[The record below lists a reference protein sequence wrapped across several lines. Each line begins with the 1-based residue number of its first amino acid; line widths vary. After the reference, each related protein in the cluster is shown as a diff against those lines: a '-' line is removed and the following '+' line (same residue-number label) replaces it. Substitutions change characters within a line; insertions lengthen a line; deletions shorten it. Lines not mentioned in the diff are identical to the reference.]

1 MDFHAL
7 LLYISNFSITK
18 IPPLMLLSILLA
30 ATQLL
35 AVGPVLVPKATPG
48 LPTAMAAPAVAG
60 RVTNE
65 VDVPLPGVFVAVQ
78 GTPQATSTNAAGDF
92 LLTLTSAKSVL
103 LFKCQGYRDQTIT
116 VTAGN
121 SLAVKMQS
129 LTKAV
134 ALSSG
139 LAPAAPAAEA
149 EVASSATVLK
159 FSEVLPAFPGGESAY
174 YAFVRQTAH
183 FPEEALKQGLS
194 GTVYVSFVVDQQ
206 GRIVD
211 AEVAKGC
218 GHGFDE
224 EALRVIRL
232 MPWWSPGLMAGKP
245 VRVSRTMSVPFM
257 FRTRD

>member
-1 MDFHAL
+1 
-7 LLYISNFSITK
+7 
-18 IPPLMLLSILLA
+18 MLLSTLLVV
-30 ATQLL
+30 TQLL
-35 AVGPVLVPKATPG
+35 AAGSSPTPKANPG
-48 LPTAMAAPAVAG
+48 PAAALVAPAVAG

-65 VDVPLPGVFVAVQ
+65 VGVPLPGVFVAVQ

-92 LLTLTSAKSVL
+92 LLALTGTKSVL
-103 LFKCQGYRDQTIT
+103 LFKCQGYRDQTLA
-116 VTAGN
+116 VAAGN
-121 SLAVKMQS
+121 SLTVKMQS

-134 ALSSG
+134 APPAG
-139 LAPAAPAAEA
+139 PVPVAPAPEAEA
-149 EVASSATVLK
+149 ANANTVLK
-159 FSEVLPAFPGGESAY
+159 FSEVLPSFPGGESAY

-232 MPWWSPGLMAGKP
+232 MPWWTPGLVAGKP
-245 VRVSRTMSVPFM
+245 VRVARTMSVPFL
-257 FRTRD
+257 FRSRD

>member
-1 MDFHAL
+1 
-7 LLYISNFSITK
+7 
-18 IPPLMLLSILLA
+18 MLLSTLLI

-35 AVGPVLVPKATPG
+35 AAGPTPAPKCSPGPATALATP
-48 LPTAMAAPAVAG
+48 TVAG

-65 VDVPLPGVFVAVQ
+65 VGLPLPGVFVAVQ

-92 LLTLTSAKSVL
+92 LLALTSVKSVL
-103 LFKCQGYRDQTIT
+103 LFKCQGYRDQTLT
-116 VTAGN
+116 VAAGS
-121 SLAVKMQS
+121 SLTVIMQS

-134 ALSSG
+134 APPSG
-139 LAPAAPAAEA
+139 PVPAAPAAEA
-149 EVASSATVLK
+149 EVASAATVLK

-183 FPEEALKQGLS
+183 FPEEALKRGLS

-206 GRIVD
+206 GRVIN

-232 MPWWSPGLMAGKP
+232 MPWWTPGLVAGKP
-245 VRVSRTMSVPFM
+245 VRVARTMSVPFA

>member
-1 MDFHAL
+1 
-7 LLYISNFSITK
+7 
-18 IPPLMLLSILLA
+18 MLLSTLFVA
-30 ATQLL
+30 AQLL
-35 AVGPVLVPKATPG
+35 VAGPSSASKINPGLSTVLV
-48 LPTAMAAPAVAG
+48 APAVAG

-65 VDVPLPGVFVAVQ
+65 VGMPLPGVFVAVQ

-103 LFKCQGYRDQTIT
+103 LFKCQGYRDQTMT
-116 VTAGN
+116 VAVGN
-121 SLAVKMQS
+121 SLTVKMQS

-134 ALSSG
+134 APPTG
-139 LAPAAPAAEA
+139 PVPVAAQVEA
-149 EVASSATVLK
+149 EPASPATVLK
-159 FSEVLPAFPGGESAY
+159 FSEVLPAYPGGESAY

-232 MPWWSPGLMAGKP
+232 MPWWTPGLVGGKP
-245 VRVSRTMSVPFM
+245 VRVARTMSVPFA
-257 FRTRD
+257 FRSRD

>member
-1 MDFHAL
+1 
-7 LLYISNFSITK
+7 
-18 IPPLMLLSILLA
+18 MLLSTLLVV
-30 ATQLL
+30 TQLL
-35 AVGPVLVPKATPG
+35 AASPVPAPKANPG
-48 LPTAMAAPAVAG
+48 LTAPLVAPAVAG

-65 VDVPLPGVFVAVQ
+65 VGVPLPGVFVAVQ

-92 LLTLTSAKSVL
+92 LLALTGVKSVL
-103 LFKCQGYRDQTIT
+103 LFKCQGYRDQTLA
-116 VTAGN
+116 VAAGN
-121 SLAVKMQS
+121 SLTVKMQS

-134 ALSSG
+134 A
-139 LAPAAPAAEA
+139 APTGPVPVAPAAEV
-149 EVASSATVLK
+149 EVASPATVLK
-159 FSEVLPAFPGGESAY
+159 FSEVLPSFPGGESAY

-194 GTVYVSFVVDQQ
+194 GMVYVSFVVDQQ

-232 MPWWSPGLMAGKP
+232 MPWWTPGLVGGKP
-245 VRVSRTMSVPFM
+245 VRVARTMSVPFA
-257 FRTRD
+257 FRSRD

>member
-1 MDFHAL
+1 
-7 LLYISNFSITK
+7 
-18 IPPLMLLSILLA
+18 MLLSILFVA
-30 ATQLL
+30 AQLL
-35 AVGPVLVPKATPG
+35 VAGPSAASKTTPG
-48 LPTAMAAPAVAG
+48 LPTVLAASAVAG

-65 VDVPLPGVFVAVQ
+65 VGMPLPGVFVAVQ

-92 LLTLTSAKSVL
+92 LLTLTSVKSVL
-103 LFKCQGYRDQTIT
+103 LFKCQGYRDQTMA
-116 VTAGN
+116 VAAGN
-121 SLAVKMQS
+121 SLTVKMQS

-134 ALSSG
+134 APPTG
-139 LAPAAPAAEA
+139 PVPVAVEVEAEA
-149 EVASSATVLK
+149 ASSATVLK
-159 FSEVLPAFPGGESAY
+159 FSEVLPAYPGGESAY

-224 EALRVIRL
+224 EALRTIRL
-232 MPWWSPGLMAGKP
+232 MPWWTPGLMGGKP
-245 VRVSRTMSVPFM
+245 VRVARTMSVPFA
-257 FRTRD
+257 FRSRD

>member
-1 MDFHAL
+1 MP
-7 LLYISNFSITK
+7 TV
-18 IPPLMLLSILLA
+18 LA
-30 ATQLL
+30 AS
-35 AVGPVLVPKATPG
+35 
-48 LPTAMAAPAVAG
+48 AVAG

-65 VDVPLPGVFVAVQ
+65 VGMPLPGVFVAVQ

-92 LLTLTSAKSVL
+92 LLTLTSVKSVL
-103 LFKCQGYRDQTIT
+103 LFKCQGYRDQTMA
-116 VTAGN
+116 VAAGN
-121 SLAVKMQS
+121 SLTVKMQS

-134 ALSSG
+134 APPTG
-139 LAPAAPAAEA
+139 PVPVAVEVEAEA
-149 EVASSATVLK
+149 ASSATVLK
-159 FSEVLPAFPGGESAY
+159 FSEVLPAYPGGESAY

-224 EALRVIRL
+224 EALRTIRL
-232 MPWWSPGLMAGKP
+232 MPWWTPGLMGGKP
-245 VRVSRTMSVPFM
+245 VRVARTMSVPFA
-257 FRTRD
+257 FRSRD

>member
-1 MDFHAL
+1 
-7 LLYISNFSITK
+7 
-18 IPPLMLLSILLA
+18 MLLSTLLVAAQLLA
-30 ATQLL
+30 A
-35 AVGPVLVPKATPG
+35 GPLSAPKSVLG
-48 LPTAMAAPAVAG
+48 LSTVLAAPAVAG

-65 VDVPLPGVFVAVQ
+65 VGMPLPGVFVAVQ

-103 LFKCQGYRDQTIT
+103 LFKCQGYRDQKMTAA
-116 VTAGN
+116 AGN
-121 SLAVKMQS
+121 SLTVTMQS

-134 ALSSG
+134 APPTSPVPV
-139 LAPAAPAAEA
+139 APETEAAGP
-149 EVASSATVLK
+149 ATVLK
-159 FSEVLPAFPGGESAY
+159 FSEVLPAYPGGESAY

-194 GTVYVSFVVDQQ
+194 GMVYVSFVVDQQ

-232 MPWWSPGLMAGKP
+232 MPWWTPGLVGGKP
-245 VRVSRTMSVPFM
+245 VRVARTMSVPFA
-257 FRTRD
+257 FRSRD

>member
-1 MDFHAL
+1 
-7 LLYISNFSITK
+7 
-18 IPPLMLLSILLA
+18 MLLSTLLIA
-30 ATQLL
+30 LTQLL
-35 AVGPVLVPKATPG
+35 AAAPLSAPKAIPG
-48 LPTAMAAPAVAG
+48 LSAPLAAPAVAG

-65 VDVPLPGVFVAVQ
+65 VGVPLPGVFVAVQ

-92 LLTLTSAKSVL
+92 LLALTGTKSVL
-103 LFKCQGYRDQTIT
+103 LFKCQGYRDQTMA
-116 VTAGN
+116 VAAGN
-121 SLAVKMQS
+121 SLTVKMQS
-129 LTKAV
+129 LSKAV
-134 ALSSG
+134 AAPTG
-139 LAPAAPAAEA
+139 PVPAAPAPEAEA
-149 EVASSATVLK
+149 TNASTVLK
-159 FSEVLPAFPGGESAY
+159 FSEVLPSFPGGESAY

-232 MPWWSPGLMAGKP
+232 MPWWTPGLVGGKP
-245 VRVSRTMSVPFM
+245 VRVARTMSVPFVY
-257 FRTRD
+257 RSRD

>member
-1 MDFHAL
+1 
-7 LLYISNFSITK
+7 
-18 IPPLMLLSILLA
+18 MLLSTLLIS
-30 ATQLL
+30 TQLL
-35 AVGPVLVPKATPG
+35 AVGPAPTPKLNPGPATA
-48 LPTAMAAPAVAG
+48 LAAPAVAG

-65 VDVPLPGVFVAVQ
+65 VGVPLPGVFVAVQ
-78 GTPQATSTNAAGDF
+78 GTSQATSTNSSGDF
-92 LLTLTSAKSVL
+92 LLALTGVKSVL
-103 LFKCQGYRDQTIT
+103 LFKCQGYRDQTLT
-116 VTAGN
+116 VAASN
-121 SLAVKMQS
+121 SLTVKMQS

-134 ALSSG
+134 APPSG
-139 LAPAAPAAEA
+139 PVLVAPAAEA
-149 EVASSATVLK
+149 EAASAATVLK

-206 GRIVD
+206 GRIID

-232 MPWWSPGLMAGKP
+232 MPWWTPGLMGGKP
-245 VRVSRTMSVPFM
+245 VRVARTMSVPFV

>member
-1 MDFHAL
+1 
-7 LLYISNFSITK
+7 
-18 IPPLMLLSILLA
+18 MLLSILFVA
-30 ATQLL
+30 AQLL
-35 AVGPVLVPKATPG
+35 VAGPSAALKTTPG
-48 LPTAMAAPAVAG
+48 LPTVLAASAVAG

-65 VDVPLPGVFVAVQ
+65 VGMPLPGVFVAVQ

-92 LLTLTSAKSVL
+92 LLTLTSVKSVL
-103 LFKCQGYRDQTIT
+103 LFKCQGYRDQTMA
-116 VTAGN
+116 VAAGN
-121 SLAVKMQS
+121 SLTVKMQS

-134 ALSSG
+134 APPTG
-139 LAPAAPAAEA
+139 PVPVAVEVEAEA
-149 EVASSATVLK
+149 ASPATVLK
-159 FSEVLPAFPGGESAY
+159 FSEVLPAYPGGESAY

-224 EALRVIRL
+224 EALRTIRL
-232 MPWWSPGLMAGKP
+232 MPWWTPGLVGGKP
-245 VRVSRTMSVPFM
+245 VRVARTMSVPFA
-257 FRTRD
+257 FRSRD

>member
-1 MDFHAL
+1 M
-7 LLYISNFSITK
+7 
-18 IPPLMLLSILLA
+18 
-30 ATQLL
+30 
-35 AVGPVLVPKATPG
+35 
-48 LPTAMAAPAVAG
+48 AG

-65 VDVPLPGVFVAVQ
+65 VGVPLPGVFVAVQ

-92 LLTLTSAKSVL
+92 LLALTSAKSVL
-103 LFKCQGYRDQTIT
+103 LFKCQGYRDQTLA
-116 VTAGN
+116 VAAGN
-121 SLAVKMQS
+121 SLTVKMQS

-134 ALSSG
+134 A
-139 LAPAAPAAEA
+139 APAGPVPVAPAAEPEA
-149 EVASSATVLK
+149 ATAATVLK
-159 FSEVLPAFPGGESAY
+159 FSEVLPSFPGGESAY
-174 YAFVRQTAH
+174 YAFVRQTAR

-232 MPWWSPGLMAGKP
+232 MPWWTPGLVGGKP
-245 VRVSRTMSVPFM
+245 VRVARTMSVPFL
-257 FRTRD
+257 FRSRD